1 MAERILEQQQ
11 PLCAALLELKKDDLM
26 PSEKE
31 FSTLEHFTEFMKPM
45 VEITE
50 AIGGEKWVT
59 ISAIRPVLHKLL
71 EIHLQPS
78 PSDSHA
84 VKQMKEVIRKDL
96 KDRYTSETLDI

>member
-1 MAERILEQQQ
+1 
-11 PLCAALLELKKDDLM
+11 M

-71 EIHLQPS
+71 GIHLQPS

-96 KDRYTSETLDI
+96 KDRYTSETLDILNKATFLDPRFKGLNFRASCKG